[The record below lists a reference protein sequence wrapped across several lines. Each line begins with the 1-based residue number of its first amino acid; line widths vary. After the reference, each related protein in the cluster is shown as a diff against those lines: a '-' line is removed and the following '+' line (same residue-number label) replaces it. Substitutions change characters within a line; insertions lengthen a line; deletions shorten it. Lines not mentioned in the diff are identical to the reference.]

1 MKGTKISN
9 NYYRISTLTLLG
21 CQKATLDDLDLWHQR
36 FGHINFRDL
45 SKNSKKKVVQ
55 GLPNMQIIKTIV
67 CGACHKGKQTKA
79 QHKKIANIL
88 TSRPLELLHMDLM
101 VQLKLRVLV
110 EISISWSL

>member
-1 MKGTKISN
+1 
-9 NYYRISTLTLLG
+9 
-21 CQKATLDDLDLWHQR
+21 
-36 FGHINFRDL
+36 
-45 SKNSKKKVVQ
+45 
-55 GLPNMQIIKTIV
+55 MQIIKTIV

-110 EISISWSL
+110 EISIS